1 MSEKRWIKR
10 AKLLLLSLVGISA
23 VSIPV
28 TAAVVLS
35 VAGADSPLALGAPT
49 DARPARENPAKAITA

>member
-1 MSEKRWIKR
+1 MSEKRWLKR
-10 AKLLLLSLVGISA
+10 AKLSLLSLVGISA

-35 VAGADSPLALGAPT
+35 VAGADSPL
-49 DARPARENPAKAITA
+49 